1 MNNNK
6 KWYGFNMI
14 WLFSMGD
21 RKEVAP
27 SEIVINEKELDFI
40 ADMGCNFIRVPTDYR
55 FWTHNFDY
63 ENRDEA
69 MLKRLDACIDAVVS
83 RGMHCS
89 LNVHRAPGY
98 CINGAELEKHNLW
111 QDQIAQDAFV
121 SLWKFLAERY
131 SSYGADQLSFDLLN
145 EPPNI
150 GQYGMTRD
158 IHEKLMRRTAAVIR
172 SVTKDRQII
181 LDGLC
186 GGNEAMPELADL
198 GAIHSTRGYQ
208 PMSVTHYQAD
218 WCPAAQTGKAPV
230 YPGTEWEGK
239 IWNRNTLLEHYAP
252 WKALSDKG
260 VSVHVGEFGCY
271 DKTDHATAMNW
282 FNDLFSVYRE
292 LGWGF
297 SLWNFIGEFGII
309 GHNRPGTIWENIKG
323 FKVDRELYDLI
334 KEYMK

>member
-1 MNNNK
+1 MIILIFKTVAIMLVYMALGFVLCKSK
-6 KWYGFNMI
+6 KASVSHAKSISAFLVYILGPAMIINSFLNLEYSTENIIKLAKFFFITLAVQLIFFGILFLILHKKYDDSAYRIMTVGAVLGNVGFIGMPI
-14 WLFSMGD
+14 ISGVFP
-21 RKEVAP
+21 V
-27 SEIVINEKELDFI
+27 
-40 ADMGCNFIRVPTDYR
+40 
-55 FWTHNFDY
+55 
-63 ENRDEA
+63 DE
-69 MLKRLDACIDAVVS
+69 
-83 RGMHCS
+83 G
-89 LNVHRAPGY
+89 
-98 CINGAELEKHNLW
+98 
-111 QDQIAQDAFV
+111 
-121 SLWKFLAERY
+121 
-131 SSYGADQLSFDLLN
+131 
-145 EPPNI
+145 
-150 GQYGMTRD
+150 
-158 IHEKLMRRTAAVIR
+158 
-172 SVTKDRQII
+172 QII

-239 IWNRNTLLEHYAP
+239 IWNRDTLLEHYAP